1 MDSITV
7 KVNDLWAVL
16 NLIKKDGMSQVN
28 VTIDE
33 GDDEYPADI
42 MLEAVSKKEPECGIG
57 YDSVEAVPDN
67 ERLI

>member
-7 KVNDLWAVL
+7 KTNDLWAVL
-16 NLIKKDGMSQVN
+16 NLMKKDGMSQVH

-33 GDDEYPADI
+33 GDSEYPANI
-42 MLEAVSKKEPECGIG
+42 MLEAVSTKNPECGIG